1 MVQRAKPHVVQKTK
15 PHMANKLQRDRHF
28 TYSLVVAAIL
38 ILAILGV
45 YESARA
51 QNVAPA
57 PVEATATMTT
67 VQPGVPTAIAR
78 STTTYQIVTNS
89 SDELFTPDQISGGL
103 QSTITDVKWGTDSD
117 VSSAST
123 ESGWSDVTVA
133 ISVKCILRNGCK
145 NISVMDYDLVYDNKY
160 VGVVIYGA
168 QQEFEQTDLQP
179 NETTSGAVTFGV
191 PSQAKSFT
199 VRYDPKP
206 VAIAEFSK

>member
-28 TYSLVVAAIL
+28 IYSLAVVAIL

-51 QNVAPA
+51 QNVALT
-57 PVEATATMTT
+57 PVEATPTIAAA
-67 VQPGVPTAIAR
+67 QPQVPTAIAR
-78 STTTYQIVTNS
+78 PTTTYQIVTNS

-103 QSTITDVKWGTDSD
+103 QSTITDIKWGTDSD

-123 ESGWSDVTVA
+123 ESGWSDVTVV
-133 ISVKCILRNGCK
+133 ISVKCILRNGCE

-179 NETTSGAVTFGV
+179 NGTTSGAVTFGV
-191 PSQAKSFT
+191 PSQAKDFT

-206 VAIAEFSK
+206 VAIGEFSK